1 MNNKV
6 YMVSQEVLE
15 FELKNMK
22 NDLAE
27 VKEDVKE
34 LKNILFDKL
43 DERYPTRREFNAIKW
58 VFGILIS
65 LISIITAILEFK
77 W

>member
-1 MNNKV
+1 MA
-6 YMVSQEVLE
+6 SQEVLE
-15 FELKNMK
+15 YELGNMK
-22 NDLAE
+22 NDIAE

-58 VFGILIS
+58 VLWIA
-65 LISIITAILEFK
+65 ISIFTIVTTILQFK
-77 W
+77 

>member
-1 MNNKV
+1 MDNINN
-6 YMVSQEVLE
+6 MVSQEVLE
-15 FELKNMK
+15 FELSNMK

-58 VFGILIS
+58 VLWIA
-65 LISIITAILEFK
+65 ISIFTIVTTILQFK
-77 W
+77 

>member
-1 MNNKV
+1 MA
-6 YMVSQEVLE
+6 SQEVLE
-15 FELKNMK
+15 YELGNMK
-22 NDLAE
+22 NDIAE

-58 VFGILIS
+58 VL
-65 LISIITAILEFK
+65 
-77 W
+77 